1 MKIISCHIE
10 NFGKISDFDYHF
22 EKGCNVICQR
32 NGWGK
37 STLMAFLRVML
48 YGFVNE
54 SKRSE
59 LENERKRYKPWQ
71 GGVYGGNLTFEAGG
85 KTYRCYRVFGDK
97 EKDDQFRLLDDATNL
112 ETDDFS
118 EKLGEELF
126 QIDQDSFLKSA
137 CIGQMKSDV
146 RFVEATGSMSAKLG
160 DLMEET
166 GDISQ
171 FEAVDKKLTDLL
183 NQMSPRRATGSL
195 YKQKKELEE

>member
-10 NFGKISDFDYHF
+10 NFGRISDYDHHF
-22 EKGCNVICQR
+22 ETGCNVICQR

-37 STLMAFLRVML
+37 STLMTFLRVML
-48 YGFVNE
+48 YGFMND

-97 EKDDQFRLLDDATNL
+97 EKDDQFRLVDDATNL

-118 EKLGEELF
+118 ERLGEELF

-137 CIGQMKSDV
+137 CIGQLKSDIL
-146 RFVEATGSMSAKLG
+146 RSGFQSYILFPEGHRKPL
-160 DLMEET
+160 
-166 GDISQ
+166 
-171 FEAVDKKLTDLL
+171 
-183 NQMSPRRATGSL
+183 
-195 YKQKKELEE
+195 